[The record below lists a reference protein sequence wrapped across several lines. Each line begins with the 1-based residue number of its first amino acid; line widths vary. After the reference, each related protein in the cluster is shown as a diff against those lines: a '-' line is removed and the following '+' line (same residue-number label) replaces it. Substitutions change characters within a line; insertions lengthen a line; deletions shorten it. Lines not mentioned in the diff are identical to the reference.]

1 MSFDMT
7 HTMTIA
13 EVMKQS
19 TDGQTVLVE
28 QGYIGVKALV
38 VGLFLQGHLV
48 GLPSMVCQASVIA
61 VMAMTTNFEET
72 VVLF

>member
-1 MSFDMT
+1 MA
-7 HTMTIA
+7 HTATIA
-13 EVMKQS
+13 EVVKQS
-19 TDGQTVLVE
+19 TDGQTVFVE

-38 VGLFLQGHLV
+38 VCLFLHRHLV
-48 GLPSMVCQASVIA
+48 GLPSVVCQASVIA